1 MVRGFVALFCG
12 AMLLAPVAI
21 LLLAT
26 LSESGSLGV
35 VTGFGTLLVILL
47 TLKGVTLDGMLI
59 GLSAYIAVLGAFLS
73 NLIQCRGR

>member
-1 MVRGFVALFCG
+1 MALFCG

-26 LSESGSLGV
+26 LSVSESLGV
-35 VTGFGTLLVILL
+35 VVAFGALLVILL
-47 TLKGVTLDGMLI
+47 SLNGVKLDGMLI

-73 NLIQCRGR
+73 NLIQGRGR